1 MLKPWQFVLLTLL
14 GTAALLLAV
23 ANAVLFTTN
32 RAVQAEVNS
41 RQQFV
46 QQSVALEGLYRD
58 MAKALAELA
67 VKNND
72 GQLLQI
78 LAAQGINVSVN
89 PSVPSAPPAPPS
101 AAAPA
106 PKR

>member
-1 MLKPWQFVLLTLL
+1 MLKPWQFILLTVL
-14 GTAALLLAV
+14 GALSVLLAV
-23 ANAVLFTTN
+23 TNAAYFTRN
-32 RAVQAEVNS
+32 RTAQAEVNS

-58 MAKALAELA
+58 MTKALAELA

-72 GQLLQI
+72 TQLLQM

-89 PSVPSAPPAPPS
+89 PTPAAPPPA

>member
-1 MLKPWQFVLLTLL
+1 MLKPWQFILLTTL
-14 GTAALLLAV
+14 GALSVLLAV
-23 ANAVLFTTN
+23 TNAVYFTRN
-32 RAVQAEVNS
+32 RAAQAEVNS

-46 QQSVALEGLYRD
+46 QQSVALESLYRD
-58 MAKALAELA
+58 IAKALAELA

-72 GQLLQI
+72 TQLLQM
-78 LAAQGINVSVN
+78 LAAQGVNVSVN
-89 PSVPSAPPAPPS
+89 TTPAAPAPPA